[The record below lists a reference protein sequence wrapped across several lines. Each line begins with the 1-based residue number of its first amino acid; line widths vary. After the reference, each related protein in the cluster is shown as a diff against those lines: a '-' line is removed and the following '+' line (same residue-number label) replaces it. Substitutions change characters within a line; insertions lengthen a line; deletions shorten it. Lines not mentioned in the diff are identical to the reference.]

1 MGILEIIEG
10 LGIFA
15 IIFGLLIAISP
26 LMCWVQLSKIRRIL
40 ERIESQSSFPPRH
53 LSDDEDYDE

>member
-40 ERIESQSSFPPRH
+40 ERLAWREQPPPDQS
-53 LSDDEDYDE
+53 DYDDN

>member
-40 ERIESQSSFPPRH
+40 ESLAWRDQPPPYQSGC
-53 LSDDEDYDE
+53 DDD